1 MGCSPEVDKSE
12 IHCYPKDKSEVVDHN
27 LFRVAGTGMFSGK
40 VNEDMSEEGYVYR
53 QVLRTG
59 RRQVIYEPGK
69 EMICY
74 ACPQR
79 DVCQEE
85 IEISMPL
92 RLGTR
97 IIGVIGVVGSTREQK
112 ERILGDEALYMDFL
126 EQIAVFIATKA
137 REYTELEG
145 KNALL
150 GTLDCTID
158 HIDQGIMLLGSDY
171 VVTTA
176 NISAKNQLELEGL
189 EGSRVSV
196 EPTGDHLNHL
206 NEYKLRVREQEFYV
220 MGHMYDLPNPSK
232 RYAAL
237 LIFESSRNL
246 QKKYYEMTSTVHT
259 LDCDSIIGS
268 SPQTLKM
275 KEEILKVAQSSSTV
289 LITGESGTGKEMV
302 ATAIWNASERR
313 NGRFVAIN
321 CAAIPEALL
330 ESELFGY
337 EKGAFTGAVARRIG
351 KFEEASEGTLLLD
364 EISEMDIGIQAKLL
378 RAIQEKEID
387 RIGGKAPIKVNTRI
401 IATSNRDLEAAV
413 KNGTF
418 RQDLYY
424 RLNVISLNI
433 PDLKDRPGD
442 IIVLAKHFIKKYSE
456 LNDLPMKDL
465 SAASE
470 KALMSYDWPGN
481 VRELENT
488 MHRSVLMSTGDE
500 VEVVL
505 PESSHHEETAE
516 TPTVGQTVAGMERKL
531 IIDTLKHT
539 LGNRTTAANILG
551 ISIRTLRNKLKQYQE
566 EGYDVPPATLG

>member
-1 MGCSPEVDKSE
+1 ME
-12 IHCYPKDKSEVVDHN
+12 ILIV
-27 LFRVAGTGMFSGK
+27 GTLEGQIGAASKIAIAQGGQVSLADTEAKALEILRGGK
-40 VNEDMSEEGYVYR
+40 TVELVMMDVK
-53 QVLRTG
+53 LD
-59 RRQVIYEPGK
+59 IYK
-69 EMICY
+69 F
-74 ACPQR
+74 
-79 DVCQEE
+79 
-85 IEISMPL
+85 ISSL
-92 RLGTR
+92 
-97 IIGVIGVVGSTREQK
+97 EK
-112 ERILGDEALYMDFL
+112 ERINVLVVACGVANDTSLAVKAIKAGAKEYIPLPPDPELIGAVLAAATRENHALIYGDKKTENILKIAK
-126 EQIAVFIATKA
+126 QIAPSEASV
-137 REYTELEG
+137 
-145 KNALL
+145 LL
-150 GTLDCTID
+150 T
-158 HIDQGIMLLGSDY
+158 GS
-171 VVTTA
+171 
-176 NISAKNQLELEGL
+176 
-189 EGSRVSV
+189 
-196 EPTGDHLNHL
+196 
-206 NEYKLRVREQEFYV
+206 
-220 MGHMYDLPNPSK
+220 
-232 RYAAL
+232 
-237 LIFESSRNL
+237 
-246 QKKYYEMTSTVHT
+246 
-259 LDCDSIIGS
+259 
-268 SPQTLKM
+268 
-275 KEEILKVAQSSSTV
+275 
-289 LITGESGTGKEMV
+289 SGTGKEIFSRFIHDNSKR
-302 ATAIWNASERR
+302 ANKK
-313 NGRFVAIN
+313 FVAVN
-321 CAAIPEALL
+321 CAAIPETLL

-505 PESSHHEETAE
+505 PESAHHEETGEA
-516 TPTVGQTVAGMERKL
+516 PVVGQTVAGMERRL